1 MTDEPQAD
9 LLDIARCLFTM
20 TEARDW
26 ERFIE
31 LIHPDA
37 EIPLRSQ
44 PDRLLHGRE
53 EMLEFVRSVVSS
65 RRVHEVSVDLLEQI
79 AENAVVALGRLFVA
93 DERGVTDAAVGWL
106 MVFEDGMLRRSWFV
120 ESMGE
125 ARLKLG
131 ERTLLAPS

>member
-1 MTDEPQAD
+1 MTDAPQAD
-9 LLDIARCLFTM
+9 LLDIARRLFTM

-31 LIHPDA
+31 LIHPEA

-44 PDRLLHGRE
+44 PGRLLHGRE
-53 EMLEFVRSVVSS
+53 EMLEFVQSVVSA
-65 RRVHEVSVDLLEQI
+65 RRVHEVSVDVLEQI

-106 MVFEDGMLRRSWFV
+106 MVFEDGMLRRSWLV
-120 ESMGE
+120 DSVAD
-125 ARLKLG
+125 ARLQLG

>member
-1 MTDEPQAD
+1 MTDAPRED

-31 LIHPDA
+31 LIHPEA

-44 PDRLLHGRE
+44 PGRLLHGRE
-53 EMLEFVRSVVSS
+53 EMLEFVQSVVSA
-65 RRVHEVSVDLLEQI
+65 RRVHEVSVDVLEQI

-106 MVFEDGMLRRSWFV
+106 MVFEDGMLRRSWLV
-120 ESMGE
+120 DSVAD
-125 ARLKLG
+125 ARLQLG